1 MLAFFAS
8 SNAYVLTQ
16 PPAVALAAPAR
27 AVAPQM
33 GVRATRRRANHLCGF
48 RHQFACQ
55 PNFRDALALVS
66 ARAACRTPARS
77 ARKLRGARPPPRRA
91 LILAVPRDAPHS
103 RLSHHLPY
111 LAVPRDAP
119 HSHLPLPPQLGD
131 MFAKFTKNAQDAI
144 EEAQSEAE
152 RMFAE
157 MTKASTTPGAMP
169 SASDIEEYCR
179 DPESS
184 GCDIEMVEAM
194 MAECEKLKEEQ
205 SKADAS
211 RSVFDDLA
219 KAKGKVIRW
228 SAATDAEGAINK

>member
-1 MLAFFAS
+1 MRRTHLR
-8 SNAYVLTQ
+8 
-16 PPAVALAAPAR
+16 AAPAI
-27 AVAPQM
+27 
-33 GVRATRRRANHLCGF
+33 C
-48 RHQFACQ
+48 
-55 PNFRDALALVS
+55 S
-66 ARAACRTPARS
+66 ARER
-77 ARKLRGARPPPRRA
+77 LH
-91 LILAVPRDAPHS
+91 AVR
-103 RLSHHLPY
+103 
-111 LAVPRDAP
+111 
-119 HSHLPLPPQLGD
+119 SHLPLPPQLGD

-211 RSVFDDLA
+211 RSDFDDLA

-228 SAATDAEGAINK
+228 SAAAAAEGAINK

>member
-1 MLAFFAS
+1 
-8 SNAYVLTQ
+8 
-16 PPAVALAAPAR
+16 
-27 AVAPQM
+27 
-33 GVRATRRRANHLCGF
+33 
-48 RHQFACQ
+48 
-55 PNFRDALALVS
+55 
-66 ARAACRTPARS
+66 
-77 ARKLRGARPPPRRA
+77 
-91 LILAVPRDAPHS
+91 
-103 RLSHHLPY
+103 
-111 LAVPRDAP
+111 
-119 HSHLPLPPQLGD
+119 

-184 GCDIEMVEAM
+184 GCDTEMVEAM

>member
-1 MLAFFAS
+1 AALTAS
-8 SNAYVLTQ
+8 PTTPRASVCHT
-16 PPAVALAAPAR
+16 PGCVAL
-27 AVAPQM
+27 
-33 GVRATRRRANHLCGF
+33 T
-48 RHQFACQ
+48 
-55 PNFRDALALVS
+55 VS
-66 ARAACRTPARS
+66 PTHCNA
-77 ARKLRGARPPPRRA
+77 
-91 LILAVPRDAPHS
+91 
-103 RLSHHLPY
+103 
-111 LAVPRDAP
+111 
-119 HSHLPLPPQLGD
+119 QLGD

>member
-1 MLAFFAS
+1 M
-8 SNAYVLTQ
+8 
-16 PPAVALAAPAR
+16 
-27 AVAPQM
+27 
-33 GVRATRRRANHLCGF
+33 
-48 RHQFACQ
+48 
-55 PNFRDALALVS
+55 
-66 ARAACRTPARS
+66 RAAHAICAARDRLHAVRLYLPYPGMRRTHT
-77 ARKLRGARPPPRRA
+77 ARPPPRRA
-91 LILAVPRDAPHS
+91 LI
-103 RLSHHLPY
+103 

-131 MFAKFTKNAQDAI
+131 MFAKFTKNAKDAM